1 MTENTIAP
9 AEGSVDEVTL
19 LVARLLE
26 THARLQELAG
36 GEVDAV
42 LLPSGQSFLL
52 QEAQEKLR
60 QNEAELRYSAN
71 IQSEI
76 LNALPALIALLDHEG
91 GIVAVNEGWRSF
103 AARGGMQ
110 DSAAG
115 LGANYLE
122 ICDRAEGDCSAGAA
136 EAAAGIRSVL
146 AGEADNFSL
155 DYPCPTP
162 DKTLWFRLRVAPL
175 RVGGPS
181 GAVIMHVDI
190 TESKLA
196 EAVLRERESELRSL
210 AEAMPQMVWIT
221 RADGWTSYFS
231 QRWMDYTGLTLEE
244 SLGRGWIKP
253 FHPDDKQ
260 RAWDEWAHATET
272 VGRYSLECRLR
283 RADGDYRWWL
293 IRGVP
298 HRDASGEVSKWYGTC
313 TDIHNL
319 KVATE
324 ALQTVLDET
333 ERQVEARTAELAA
346 ANTRLRDAVERADA
360 ANLAKSQFL
369 SRMSHELRTP
379 MNAVLG
385 YAQLLDR
392 KYKEPE
398 IQEYAGAILRGG
410 RHLLK
415 LIDELLDIGR
425 VESGEVSVS
434 VERVAVED
442 VLNHALTMVRPTA
455 NSANIKLSI
464 QSETCRGVQVEAD
477 RGRLAQVLINLLG
490 NAVKYNRPDGQVVV
504 TCASEPNGL
513 SRIEVSDTGFGIS
526 ADDQLRLFQP
536 FQRFGDLGIEGTGLG
551 LALSYR
557 LVDIMGGRL
566 GLAHSSERGSTFFVE
581 LKTAQAGPGAMVE
594 GDPAAV
600 KGSWSA
606 IHGTVLCVEDSPANQ
621 RLIEAIFSN
630 WEGVSLTCASR
641 GTIALK
647 LARSIRPTLILLDL
661 QLPDISGESVLHQ
674 LKADPN
680 TAEIP
685 VVILSADA
693 TPSQIKSLLADG
705 AAAYLTKP
713 LDLSDFSKILHQF
726 LAEK

>member
-1 MTENTIAP
+1 
-9 AEGSVDEVTL
+9 
-19 LVARLLE
+19 
-26 THARLQELAG
+26 
-36 GEVDAV
+36 
-42 LLPSGQSFLL
+42 
-52 QEAQEKLR
+52 
-60 QNEAELRYSAN
+60 
-71 IQSEI
+71 
-76 LNALPALIALLDHEG
+76 
-91 GIVAVNEGWRSF
+91 
-103 AARGGMQ
+103 
-110 DSAAG
+110 
-115 LGANYLE
+115 
-122 ICDRAEGDCSAGAA
+122 
-136 EAAAGIRSVL
+136 
-146 AGEADNFSL
+146 
-155 DYPCPTP
+155 
-162 DKTLWFRLRVAPL
+162 
-175 RVGGPS
+175 
-181 GAVIMHVDI
+181 
-190 TESKLA
+190 
-196 EAVLRERESELRSL
+196 
-210 AEAMPQMVWIT
+210 
-221 RADGWTSYFS
+221 
-231 QRWMDYTGLTLEE
+231 
-244 SLGRGWIKP
+244 
-253 FHPDDKQ
+253 
-260 RAWDEWAHATET
+260 
-272 VGRYSLECRLR
+272 
-283 RADGDYRWWL
+283 
-293 IRGVP
+293 
-298 HRDASGEVSKWYGTC
+298 
-313 TDIHNL
+313 
-319 KVATE
+319 VATE